1 MISSAKSIKN
11 ASKRR
16 KLYYGFEAIC
26 KRVIVCARNNLTSV
40 IKWDDIIEITLFRT
54 QFHSGQKQ

>member
-40 IKWDDIIEITLFRT
+40 IKWDDIITLFRT